1 MEKKNN
7 LLIYEKDI
15 KLNLILME
23 QISKLGIFEVYA
35 VTKEKKV
42 LELLKKI
49 KFSIFILNLNDLN
62 QNLVCD
68 LQNYNTINKTGFILG
83 YYNEDYS
90 HLSINDK
97 EIKTIKKPFKMAF
110 LLKELQNLIKSNFSE
125 KEDIF
130 LMNHLKF
137 IPFERL
143 LHNLKNNNKQHL
155 TEKENQLLLYLYIQK
170 NVEITKNDLL
180 TKVWGLSE
188 RVNTHTL
195 ETHIYRLKQKLNKI
209 EPNLSFS
216 LSNQNGL
223 YSMRFNKKI
232 YP

>member
-1 MEKKNN
+1 MEKKIN
-7 LLIYEKDI
+7 LLIYEKEI
-15 KLNLILME
+15 KLNLILKE
-23 QISKLGIFEVYA
+23 QISKSGLFEVYA
-35 VTKEKKV
+35 ENKEKQV

-49 KFSIFILNLNDLN
+49 KFSVFILNLNDLN
-62 QNLVCD
+62 QNLFYV
-68 LQNYNTINKTGFILG
+68 LQNYNTINKTSFILG

-97 EIKTIKKPFKMAF
+97 EIKTIKKPFKMVF
-110 LLKELQNLIKSNFSE
+110 LLKELQNLIKSNVSE

-155 TEKENQLLLYLYIQK
+155 TEKENQLLLYLYIKK

-188 RVNTHTL
+188 SVNTHTL
-195 ETHIYRLKQKLNKI
+195 ETHVYRL
-209 EPNLSFS
+209 
-216 LSNQNGL
+216 
-223 YSMRFNKKI
+223 RKKI
-232 YP
+232 FATFDDNDFINSTKNGYQIK